1 MLSILPMT
9 STNIMTSKE
18 FFDLIWTDVF
28 YDKKIP
34 ILKNQNSFKADLK
47 ETNDTYFIEAD
58 IPGVDRENIEIS
70 YINKF
75 LIISTKRFQSQNNS
89 KVVNQE
95 RSFGEYKRMFYLGA
109 VDMDSLKINYEN
121 GELKLS
127 IKKLK

>member
-47 ETNDTYFIEAD
+47 ETNDTYFIDAD
-58 IPGVDRENIEIS
+58 IPGVNRENIEIS

-75 LIISTKRFQSQNNS
+75 LIISIKRFQAQNNS
-89 KVVNQE
+89 KILNQE
-95 RSFGEYKRMFYLGA
+95 RSFGEYKRMFYLGS
-109 VDMDSLKINYEN
+109 VDMNSLQINYEN

>member
-34 ILKNQNSFKADLK
+34 ILKNQNSFKADLT
-47 ETNDTYFIEAD
+47 ETNDTYFIDAD
-58 IPGVDRENIEIS
+58 IPGVNRENIEIS

-75 LIISTKRFQSQNNS
+75 LIISIKRFQSQNNT
-89 KVVNQE
+89 KILNQE
-95 RSFGEYKRMFYLGA
+95 RSFGEYKRMFYLGS
-109 VDMDSLKINYEN
+109 VDMNSLQINYEN

>member
-1 MLSILPMT
+1 MLSILPMK

-18 FFDLIWTDVF
+18 FFDLIWADVF
-28 YDKKIP
+28 CDKKIS

-47 ETNDTYFIEAD
+47 ETKDTYFIEAD
-58 IPGVDRENIEIS
+58 IPGVSRENIEIS
-70 YINKF
+70 YVNKF
-75 LIISTKRFQSQNNS
+75 LVISTKRLKSKNNG

-95 RSFGEYKRMFYLGA
+95 RSFGEYKRMFYLGT
-109 VDMDSLKINYEN
+109 VDMDSLEINYEN